1 MKNNENRYVKIQ
13 YDSNLFSTFYSYVQL
28 KFFDQKKPRKLETE
42 FILDDG
48 DNIDG
53 NIDDDGSFGNDGEVV
68 VDGDISD
75 GANFS
80 KNFSAMT
87 SSCQTF

>member
-1 MKNNENRYVKIQ
+1 MIRFYFLHSTVIYSSNFSIRKI
-13 YDSNLFSTFYSYVQL
+13 Y
-28 KFFDQKKPRKLETE
+28 KIGLETE
-42 FILDDG
+42 SILDDD

-68 VDGDISD
+68 GDEDISD

-87 SSCQTF
+87 SSFQTF